1 MADPKARVEEEE
13 EARAS
18 GMRERERET
27 TPAPSGIEQTMN
39 SDSIMVSSRPTRVPD
54 YDFHAVASA
63 ASLRHGAP
71 RLSGL
76 LAIGQELAVPR
87 RTEATPRPDLPHRLA
102 VLLFHIDGR
111 STIAQ
116 IARSMDLPAAEL
128 VTAFVELAGL
138 GLVEL
143 AAPAPR

>member
-1 MADPKARVEEEE
+1 MADPKARPEEEE

-18 GMRERERET
+18 GMRERET
-27 TPAPSGIEQTMN
+27 TPAPSGIE
-39 SDSIMVSSRPTRVPD
+39 SSADGESFAVSSRPTRVPD

-76 LAIGQELAVPR
+76 LAIGQEITIPK
-87 RTEATPRPDLPHRLA
+87 RTETTPRPDLPHRLA

-116 IARSMDLPAAEL
+116 IAKSLDLPAPQV
-128 VTAFVELAGL
+128 VTAFIELAGL

-143 AAPAPR
+143 ATPSPR